1 MTVLVLNRQRGR
13 SQKLEG
19 DKFASA
25 QAFARNF
32 RQTTMPNV
40 NNAGTRPSTL
50 EFDLT
55 FLVLNCRHCFEQK
68 LEGDKFANAKAFARD
83 FRLVFQNTKQYNSE
97 ADPVYKVQGY
107 LAHKKQP
114 PPLGP
119 P

>member
-1 MTVLVLNRQRGR
+1 MTVLVLNRQLRC
-13 SQKLEG
+13 L
-19 DKFASA
+19 
-25 QAFARNF
+25 
-32 RQTTMPNV
+32 
-40 NNAGTRPSTL
+40 
-50 EFDLT
+50 
-55 FLVLNCRHCFEQK
+55 QK